1 MFLNNNTVHTEVELI
16 FVMYRISDEFNL
28 IAVSTCFLYIYFFT
42 CDLDLLLEITLK
54 KHLEIKS
61 CSWWSLSA
69 LLLTKWSFALRVI
82 INNRRG
88 LSAY

>member
-16 FVMYRISDEFNL
+16 FVIYRISDEFNL
-28 IAVSTCFLYIYFFT
+28 IAVSTCFLCIFFT

-69 LLLTKWSFALRVI
+69 LLLTKWSFAQRMI

-88 LSAY
+88 LAAY

>member
-1 MFLNNNTVHTEVELI
+1 MFLNNNTVHTEVGLI
-16 FVMYRISDEFNL
+16 FVRYRISVEFNL
-28 IAVSTCFLYIYFFT
+28 IAVSTCFLYIFFT

-61 CSWWSLSA
+61 CSWQSLAA
-69 LLLTKWSFALRVI
+69 LLLTKWSFALRMI

-88 LSAY
+88 LAAY